1 MSFFDFVLLIASGL
15 AAGFIN
21 AVSGGG
27 AMLTV
32 PALIFIGLPPSVANG
47 TNRVAVAIQNV
58 AALAAYQRLGVANH
72 RLALSL
78 ALPATLGSLVGALI
92 SIRLDDAQ
100 FRTILGIVMLL
111 LIGPVLLEPRLNARA
126 AALQQTSAE
135 GWMLPLLFFA
145 LGIYGGLL
153 QIGVGIFILV
163 ALSAFGGLD
172 LVLANSVK
180 VTIVLCL
187 TTLALL
193 VFVVDGKVAW
203 GVGLLLAVSNAAGAW
218 LGAYWGVKKG
228 AYWIRVVLIITTVAM
243 SLQLLGVLTWVKTL
257 LHFTTLP
264 PLGHWTMLG

>member
-1 MSFFDFVLLIASGL
+1 MSVFDFALLVASGL

-32 PALIFIGLPPSVANG
+32 PALIFIGLPPGVANG
-47 TNRVAVAIQNV
+47 TNRVAVTIQNV

-72 RLALSL
+72 RLAFSL
-78 ALPATLGSLVGALI
+78 ALPATFGSLVGALI
-92 SIRLDDAQ
+92 SVRLDDAQ

-111 LIGPVLLEPRLNARA
+111 LIGPVSLEPRLNARA
-126 AALQQTSAE
+126 TAQSRPSRE
-135 GWMLPLLFFA
+135 GWVMWLVFFA

-163 ALSAFGGLD
+163 ALSAFGGMD
-172 LVLANSVK
+172 LVLANSIK

-193 VFVVDGKVAW
+193 VFVADGKVAW
-203 GVGLLLAVSNAAGAW
+203 GAGLLLAASNAAGAW
-218 LGAYWGVKKG
+218 LGVYWGVKKG
-228 AYWIRVVLIITTVAM
+228 AYWIRVVLIATTVAM
-243 SLQLLGVLTWVKTL
+243 SLQLLGVLTWIARA
-257 LHFTTLP
+257 FS
-264 PLGHWTMLG
+264 

>member
-1 MSFFDFVLLIASGL
+1 MSLFDFALLIASGL
-15 AAGFIN
+15 TAGFIN

-32 PALIFIGLPPSVANG
+32 PALIFIGLPPGVANG

-58 AALAAYQRLGVANH
+58 AALAAYQRLGVTNH

-78 ALPATLGSLVGALI
+78 ALPAMLGSFVGALI

-100 FRTILGIVMLL
+100 FRTILGMVMLL
-111 LIGPVLLEPRLNARA
+111 LIGPVLLESRLHARA
-126 AALQQTSAE
+126 AALQQTLKE
-135 GWMLPLLFFA
+135 GWVLSLVFFV
-145 LGIYGGLL
+145 LGVYGGFL

-163 ALSAFGGLD
+163 VLSAFGGMD

-193 VFVVDGKVAW
+193 VFIFDSKVAW
-203 GVGLLLAVSNAAGAW
+203 GVGLVLAASNAAGAW
-218 LGAYWGVKKG
+218 LGVYWGVKKG
-228 AYWIRVVLIITTVAM
+228 AYWIRVVLIVTTVAM
-243 SLQLLGVLTWVKTL
+243 SLQLLGVLTWLSTFL
-257 LHFTTLP
+257 IAGAP
-264 PLGHWTMLG
+264 HWAVRPC